1 MGAPDFSR
9 LTRGVLTRR
18 AVLTGGFA
26 AGVLAANPAAA
37 SILSMRP
44 RFLAL
49 ENLHTGE
56 KLNAE
61 YRAGQHYI
69 ADSLSKIAHVL
80 RDHRNNAV
88 HAIDTKLL
96 DVLFD
101 LKARLGVQSGF
112 QVISGYRSPET
123 NAQLHSLSDGV
134 AEHSL
139 HMEGKAID
147 IRVAGVHLEHLRDTA
162 KSLQAGGVGFYP
174 KSDFVHVDVGRVRYW

>member
-1 MGAPDFSR
+1 MGALNSSPI
-9 LTRGVLTRR
+9 TRGGLSRR
-18 AVLTGGFA
+18 ALLGGGFA

-37 SILSMRP
+37 SILSVRP
-44 RFLAL
+44 RILLL

-56 KLNAE
+56 RLKAE
-61 YRAGQHYI
+61 YKAGTHYL
-69 ADSLSKIAHVL
+69 AESLSKIAHVL

-101 LKARLGVQSGF
+101 LKARLGAQNGF
-112 QVISGYRSPET
+112 QVISGYRSPES
-123 NAQLHSLSDGV
+123 NAKMHAKSDGV

-147 IRVAGVHLEHLRDTA
+147 IRVPGVHLEHLRDTA